1 MTHEEYLLNYRAN
14 GTIYWAGG
22 VPWTVYR
29 NVLRPFCHPHIQ
41 LNLQKG
47 EISALLKKSKM
58 PLAMWTNNYN
68 INTSNWWLIVAE
80 RPYALELLRPKA
92 RYNVRRGLRMCDVR
106 IISGSVLSE
115 IGYECYKTAM
125 ERHVQSTP
133 FDEATFQFKMARHN
147 NNKACDIWG
156 VFKDENLI
164 GYAFY
169 RRLDDVVYEG
179 DVILNQEFFKYH
191 STYALLHATTEYYL
205 NELKFSSI
213 IAGERSIS
221 HETSWQE
228 FTERDFLRR
237 KRYCNLNIEYSKS
250 YGILKN
256 ISYHLYPVISNIPI
270 FTNIQGKMSLLYK
283 LEKIIRQ
290 KDV

>member
-1 MTHEEYLLNYRAN
+1 MTHKEYLLNYRAN
-14 GTIYWAGG
+14 RTVYRAGG
-22 VPWTVYR
+22 VPWTAYR

-58 PLAMWTNNYN
+58 PVAMWTNNYN
-68 INTSNWWLIVAE
+68 SNASNWWLIIAE
-80 RPYALELLRPKA
+80 RPYSLEFLRPKS
-92 RYNVRRGLRMCDVR
+92 RYNIRRGLRMCDVR
-106 IISGSVLSE
+106 IISGSLLSE
-115 IGYECYKTAM
+115 IGYECYKAAM
-125 ERHVQSTP
+125 QRHVQSTP
-133 FDEATFQFKMARHN
+133 FDEAAFKSRMAKHN

-156 VFKDENLI
+156 VFKGENLI

-169 RRLDDVVYEG
+169 RRLDDIVYEG

-191 STYALLHATTEYYL
+191 STYALIHTTTEYYL
-205 NELKFSSI
+205 NELKFSSL

-221 HETSWQE
+221 HETSWQD

-237 KRYCNLNIEYSKS
+237 KYYCNINIVFSNPYRF
-250 YGILKN
+250 LKN
-256 ISYHLYPVISNIPI
+256 VNYPLYPIISNIPI
-270 FTNIQGKMSLLYK
+270 FTNTRGKMKLLYK